1 VTNWER
7 STALLG
13 TTRFVLA
20 LIIASFHA
28 GWRPWGIAWGQPAAM
43 AFLMISGHGVTAL
56 GERYFSPA
64 VRDTRAFWL
73 DRFLRIYPA
82 YLFWMCATA
91 FVVLVLHRH
100 WLFHQGKPDWVSV
113 LCNLTVFPLSF
124 YMYIPSL
131 AALFILPQTWSL
143 SIEAFFYALFPAIA
157 RWRGLDWALA
167 LGGLAVFGVA
177 SVGWLEPEY
186 YTYRL
191 LPGALPYLM
200 LGRAVWRGDRLL
212 QGAILA
218 GFHAILGVVWLTGDL
233 DLGMNRDLLLGVLPA
248 YLVLLA
254 AAHVRPSAWDR
265 ALGNA
270 TYGIYL
276 SQMFVL
282 AALSTSV
289 QALPWRVAIVS
300 GGAAILGAA
309 SFRAIEVPVNRL
321 RRRLRKAL
329 PAP

>member
-1 VTNWER
+1 M
-7 STALLG
+7 LG

-28 GWRPWGIAWGQPAAM
+28 GWRPYGIAWGQPAAM
-43 AFLMISGHGVTAL
+43 AFLMISGHGVSAL
-56 GERYFSPA
+56 GERYFTPA
-64 VRDTRAFWL
+64 ARDARAFWL
-73 DRFLRIYPA
+73 DRFLRIYPQ

-100 WLFHQGKPDWVSV
+100 WLFHQGRPDWVSV

-157 RWRGLDWALA
+157 RWRGLDWLLA
-167 LGGLAVFGVA
+167 MSGLIVFTFASLGW
-177 SVGWLEPEY
+177 WLDPEY
-186 YTYRL
+186 FTYRL

-200 LGRAVWRGDRLL
+200 LGRAVWRRDRLL
-212 QGAILA
+212 QAAILA
-218 GFHAILGVVWLTGDL
+218 GFHADLLLVWLTGRL

-248 YLVLLA
+248 YLVLQA
-254 AAHVRPSAWDR
+254 ASRVRSSAWDR
-265 ALGNA
+265 ALGSA

-289 QALPWRVAIVS
+289 QGLAWRVAIVCT
-300 GGAAILGAA
+300 GAAILGAA
-309 SFRAIEVPVNRL
+309 SFRGIEVPVNRL
-321 RRRLRKAL
+321 RRSLRRAL
-329 PAP
+329 PRP